1 MITPDDIRKK
11 VDKLI
16 KDKGFSLNE
25 LSLRIGRE
33 NTYLY
38 QYINRGSPKRL
49 AVKER
54 EKLARILEVD
64 ERELTDQDAE
74 QMPIRSFLKDPTS
87 EMARID
93 MIDAVA
99 SCGPGIENFNPVV
112 SGHHLMSFAVLREIT
127 NSKPQNIKILKV
139 RGDSMEPTINDS
151 DVIWVD
157 ISYKVPAGDGLY
169 LFCINGE
176 LFVKRLQIDFIKHSI
191 IIKSDNSKY
200 DPIVASESDN
210 VAVLGK
216 VISINKML
224 G

>member
-1 MITPDDIRKK
+1 MSKWKWIRDYLLDNGLSQNDLADTLGWQQTRVSELLNDKRDFPKNKLVAAARFFNIDLELLTKYNDGLIGSITPNS
-11 VDKLI
+11 LLT
-16 KDKGFSLNE
+16 KD
-25 LSLRIGRE
+25 
-33 NTYLY
+33 
-38 QYINRGSPKRL
+38 
-49 AVKER
+49 V
-54 EKLARILEVD
+54 
-64 ERELTDQDAE
+64 
-74 QMPIRSFLKDPTS
+74 
-87 EMARID
+87 EMAELEI
-93 MIDAVA
+93 IDAVA
-99 SCGPGIENFNPVV
+99 SCGTGIESFHPVV
-112 SGHHLMSFAVLREIT
+112 AGRHLISFTTLREIT

-157 ISYKVPAGDGLY
+157 VSYKAPAGDGLY

-191 IIKSDNSKY
+191 IIKSDNLRY
-200 DPIVASESDN
+200 DPIVASDSDN